1 MHHVAIFKKS
11 WKLIDKI
18 LSGAKTIESRW
29 SINKIPPWNSIK
41 KGDLIFLKNSGD
53 KVRAVVEVDLVLQFS
68 NLDKDDVKELLKN
81 NYNKIGIDP
90 EDFSSFLSRFENKN
104 NCILIYLKNA
114 RKIDPFKIKK
124 EGFGNMASWL
134 MVKDINSVKL

>member
-18 LSGAKTIESRW
+18 LNGTKVIESRW
-29 SINKIPPWNSIK
+29 SVNKIAPWDSVR

-53 KVRAVVEVDLVLQFS
+53 KVRAVVEVDLVVQFS
-68 NLDKDDVKELLKN
+68 NLNKNNVKEILID
-81 NYNKIGIDP
+81 NYQKIGIEPDK
-90 EDFSSFLSRFENKN
+90 FSFFLKNFENKK

-114 RKIDPFKIKK
+114 KKIEPFKIKK
-124 EGFGNMASWL
+124 DGFGNMASW
-134 MVKDINSVKL
+134 MIVKDVNSVKI